1 MMKFRKIT
9 AFLCLLVLS
18 AILTGISSAQLM
30 PLPDGAMEPD
40 LALEPKPS
48 EGRIMHGEGV
58 PPMGVPVEMIV
69 GGGGF
74 ALQNNETHLLRLSV
88 VRLSPLDPGRIRD
101 LLISNKSVEEIR
113 EAIKAEEG
121 QALYRGSMKLDDI
134 VYPMANIDVRQS
146 GDNITTVYADIAMPG
161 SDPENQTSVVGHLSV
176 TVSASKGG
184 RIGEGQLDMNS
195 TEHKGSYQ
203 VLLDMERHAVLFK
216 GTRDHSG
223 SGKDLKT
230 SIMKISVTSS
240 LAPKGAGL
248 PVS

>member
-9 AFLCLLVLS
+9 ALLCLLVLS

-30 PLPDGAMEPD
+30 PPLEKAMELD
-40 LALEPKPS
+40 LALEPEPS
-48 EGRIMHGEGV
+48 EGRMMHGEGV
-58 PPMGVPVEMIV
+58 PPMGVPVEVVV

-101 LLISNKSVEEIR
+101 LLVSNKSVEEIR

-134 VYPMANIDVRQS
+134 VYPMASIGVRPS
-146 GDNITTVYADIAMPG
+146 GDNVTIVDADIAMPG
-161 SDPENQTSVVGHLSV
+161 SAPKNQTSIVGHLSV

-195 TEHKGSYQ
+195 AEHKGSYQ
-203 VLLDMERHAVLFK
+203 VLLDMERHAMGNTFHFK
-216 GTRDHSG
+216 V
-223 SGKDLKT
+223 KQNMDL
-230 SIMKISVTSS
+230 
-240 LAPKGAGL
+240 
-248 PVS
+248 